1 MKKYRPVWQCSRIK
15 DEIIVFSEKD
25 GAVCAGLAFDNP
37 HNVTI
42 RERNGKV
49 LKEGVDYAVK
59 GNAVVLLDKNL
70 FFYNEEWLKNESVPP
85 FIENENKQYD
95 VRDVLLVSPRFLRE
109 TQFLADYDCDVTD
122 FPEMVFRGNLEK
134 TVRKL
139 VRGEKLDVILF
150 GDSIS
155 NAANSS
161 WEMGVGGYVH
171 WIDAVKKNVL
181 GCCGAEMNVV
191 NVSRSGYGT
200 EWALSAYK
208 EKFKKMK
215 ADLVII
221 AFGMNDSALGA
232 KKFASNVRELIEG
245 IKSFCKETEFIVI
258 SSPSANKDCKLFY
271 GQSEQFEELRKTFS
285 GKITLINMSA
295 ASDFLMKRKKY
306 IEISGNN
313 LNHPNDFFYEFYESA
328 LSETLI
334 NAAESEN

>member
-1 MKKYRPVWQCSRIK
+1 M
-15 DEIIVFSEKD
+15 SEKI
-25 GAVCAGLAFDNP
+25 VNSQLMEELALE
-37 HNVTI
+37 TSS
-42 RERNGKV
+42 
-49 LKEGVDYAVK
+49 
-59 GNAVVLLDKNL
+59 VVWVVVFQWKANL
-70 FFYNEEWLKNESVPP
+70 PAKRTGNEELS
-85 FIENENKQYD
+85 
-95 VRDVLLVSPRFLRE
+95 
-109 TQFLADYDCDVTD
+109 DC
-122 FPEMVFRGNLEK
+122 EM
-134 TVRKL
+134 
-139 VRGEKLDVILF
+139 
-150 GDSIS
+150 
-155 NAANSS
+155 
-161 WEMGVGGYVH
+161 
-171 WIDAVKKNVL
+171 WI
-181 GCCGAEMNVV
+181 V
-191 NVSRSGYGT
+191 NYC
-200 EWALSAYK
+200 K